1 MKMKTIFAGAIAALL
16 GMPAVAL
23 AQYDGPVIIN
33 GSLVNSYSYGKD
45 PTGSTSGEDWHQ
57 TAVGGGAWIDNE
69 GVAHATGAPNIG
81 LMSIDIA
88 NVSTTKV
95 DHWSITEG
103 TSIKSDT
110 KVISDFDWLIRDQ
123 VLYSYPS
130 GVYVGGNTYY
140 SFFMHEVDASSNIDS
155 EYGSEEYEV
164 LVRKYTWDIEE
175 GTGKCINVKRQEA
188 GKMKTHQPIDL
199 TYDPFNDVVYGIFY
213 DGNTYKIG
221 TLDMETFKVTNISRE
236 GLLYGAPKCI
246 AVNSKGELYAIDASG
261 NVYSIDKTDGR
272 LNTIGN
278 VGFKSQ
284 DQYMS
289 ATFDLRT
296 DKLYWIGFINNG
308 KSTNATD
315 GTNTTLAPSLGGRDT
330 GVFEIDTKTG
340 AATLI
345 GELYQPKGVDFDD
358 NDKPVYHGY
367 RGLQMTGIYVD
378 GCFTR
383 KNIDQRIMLK
393 DYPSQM
399 KIGDTKS
406 VTVSVKN
413 IGLDKVLAKNYVVKL
428 YADNELVATI
438 DRDSEPDPVDNLEQ
452 GQSQALTFQI
462 TATKAGKMSIYA
474 EVVNEADEE
483 QRNNKTEIATIIV
496 LSDVI
501 LPTAELTGANRIGTV
516 KLTWTNP
523 NGHFVEG
530 AEQYAAFTYDGLG
543 AWTMVDGD
551 KAYTQKPN
559 NIFGTVDYPNAYTPK
574 AFIVMDPV
582 KAGLG
587 EDLNAFGYRFM
598 PFSGNQYFAAFYSAV
613 KDSETSGHEV
623 DNDDYMVSPVL
634 SGNAQTISFRARGYR
649 GTEATGYQTDATY
662 TETMEVLYTLDQAN
676 LDPTTY
682 LVAKEEFVI
691 NDQLWEKYTVDLP
704 AGAKHFALHRTS
716 KATEYVDYD
725 GTQQK
730 VYGTGSFIMMI
741 DDIEFWGEPK
751 TVLGYN
757 VYKNGVKQG
766 ETLGADETSFG
777 PVDADNDDLFY
788 VTTIYEEGESLPSN
802 LYGVTYV
809 TGIEQT
815 ITKQPST
822 GTSTL
827 YDLNGRSMKGQLRPG
842 IYLYKSN
849 GQTRKMIIR

>member
-1 MKMKTIFAGAIAALL
+1 MKTIVAGALVALL
-16 GMPAVAL
+16 GTPAVSL
-23 AQYDGPVIIN
+23 AQSVMIN

-45 PTGSTSGEDWHQ
+45 PTGSTSGLGWHQ
-57 TAVGGGAWIDNE
+57 TAVGNGAWIDDN
-69 GVAHATGAPNIG
+69 GVAHSTGASNIG

-103 TSIKSDT
+103 ASIKSDT
-110 KVISDFDWLIRDQ
+110 QVISDFNWLIRDH

-140 SFFMHEVDASSNIDS
+140 SFYMHEVMTDNIES

-175 GTGKCINVKRQEA
+175 GTGKYTNVKRQDV
-188 GKMKTHQPIDL
+188 GKMKTQQPIDL
-199 TYDPFNDVVYGIFY
+199 TYDPYEDVVYGIFY
-213 DGNTYKIG
+213 DGSTYKIG
-221 TLDMETFKVTNISRE
+221 TLDTETFKVTNISRE

-261 NVYSIDKTDGR
+261 NVYRVDKTDGR

-284 DQYMS
+284 DLYMS

-296 DKLYWIGFINNG
+296 DKLYWIGFINSG
-308 KSTNATD
+308 KSTYATE
-315 GTNTTLAPSLGGRDT
+315 GTNTTLLPSLGGRDT
-330 GVFEIDTKTG
+330 GVFEIDTNTG

-345 GELYQPKGVDFDD
+345 GELYQQIGADIDG
-358 NDKPVYHGY
+358 NGNLMYHGY

-383 KNIDQRIMLK
+383 KHIDQRIMLK

-438 DRDSEPDPVDNLEQ
+438 DRDDDTTPVNNLEK
-452 GQSQALTFQI
+452 GESQTLTFQL
-462 TATKAGKMSIYA
+462 TATKAGKMTIYA

-483 QRNNKTEIATIIV
+483 LRNNKTEVATIIV
-496 LSDVI
+496 LSDIV
-501 LPTAELTGANRIGTV
+501 LPTIELGGKVRSGSV
-516 KLTWTNP
+516 KLEWTNP
-523 NGHFVEG
+523 NGHFVED
-530 AEQYAAFTYDGLG
+530 AEQYAAFAYEALG

-551 KAYTQKPN
+551 KAFTQKPN
-559 NIFGTVDYPNAYTPK
+559 NLFSTVDYPNANTPK
-574 AFIVMDPV
+574 AFIVMDPY

-587 EDLNAFGYRFM
+587 PDVNLNGQRFL
-598 PFSGNQYFAAFYSAV
+598 PHSGNQYFAGFYSAV
-613 KDSETSGHEV
+613 KDNDNSGHEV

-634 SGNAQTISFRARGYR
+634 SGSAQTISFWAKGYR
-649 GTEATGYQTDATY
+649 GTEAAGNQTDMAFQ
-662 TETMEVLYTLDQAN
+662 ETLEVLYTLDAAN

-682 LVAKEEFVI
+682 SVARDEFVI
-691 NDQLWEKYTVDLP
+691 NDKAWEEYTAELP

-716 KATEYVDYD
+716 KATEYVDYE

-730 VYGTGSFIMMI
+730 VAGTGSFMMMI
-741 DDIEFWGEPK
+741 DDITFQTEPR
-751 TVLGYN
+751 TVKGYT
-757 VYKNGVKQG
+757 VYKNGEKV
-766 ETLGADETSFG
+766 ETLQADATSYG
-777 PVDADNDDLFY
+777 PVSADNDDLFT
-788 VTTIYEEGESLPSN
+788 VTALYEEGESLPSN
-802 LYGVTYV
+802 AYGINLATSIDTPQTSDLRPQASTYF
-809 TGIEQT
+809 
-815 ITKQPST
+815 
-822 GTSTL
+822 
-827 YDLNGRSMKGQLRPG
+827 DLNGRVVNGQLCPG
-842 IYLYKSN
+842 IYVVKHN

>member
-1 MKMKTIFAGAIAALL
+1 MKTIFAGAIAALL

-23 AQYDGPVIIN
+23 AQSVIIN

-45 PTGSTSGEDWHQ
+45 PTGSTSGTGWHQ
-57 TAVGGGAWIDNE
+57 TSTGNGAWIDDE
-69 GVAHATGAPNIG
+69 GLGHSTGAANIG
-81 LMSIDIA
+81 LLSIDIA
-88 NVSTTKV
+88 NVSTASV
-95 DHWSITEG
+95 DHWSIPDAA
-103 TSIKSDT
+103 SIKSNT
-110 KVISDFDWLIRDQ
+110 QVISDFNWLIRDH

-140 SFFMHEVDASSNIDS
+140 SFFMHEANATNNIDT

-175 GTGKCINVKRQEA
+175 GTGKYINVKREEV
-188 GKMKTHQPIDL
+188 GKMKTQQPIDL

-221 TLDMETFKVTNISRE
+221 TLDMETLKVTNISRE

-246 AVNSKGELYAIDASG
+246 AVNSKGELFAIDASG
-261 NVYSIDKTDGR
+261 NVYRIDKTDGR

-296 DKLYWIGFINNG
+296 DKLYWIGFINSG
-308 KSTNATD
+308 KSTYATD
-315 GTNTTLAPSLGGRDT
+315 GTNSALLPSLGGRDT
-330 GVFEIDTKTG
+330 GVFEIDTNTG

-345 GELYQPKGVDFDD
+345 GELYQPISAESDG
-358 NDKPVYHGY
+358 NNLIWHGY
-367 RGLQMTGIYVD
+367 RGLQITGIYVD

-393 DYPSQM
+393 SYPSQM

-413 IGLDKVLAKNYVVKL
+413 IGLNKVLAKNYVVKF

-438 DRDSEPDPVDNLEQ
+438 DRDDDVTPVNNLEQ
-452 GQSQALTFQI
+452 GESQSLTFQV
-462 TATKAGKMSIYA
+462 TATKPGKMTIYA
-474 EVVNEADEE
+474 EVVNEGDEE
-483 QRNNKTEIATIIV
+483 QRNNKTEVATIIV
-496 LSDVI
+496 LSDIV
-501 LPTAELTGANRIGTV
+501 LPTVDLGGQFRNGSV
-516 KLTWTNP
+516 KLTWENP
-523 NGHFVEG
+523 NGHFVES

-551 KAYTQKPN
+551 KAFTQKPN
-559 NIFGTVDYPNAYTPK
+559 NLFGTVEYPNANTPK
-574 AFIVMDPV
+574 AFIVMDPY

-587 EDLNAFGYRFM
+587 PDVNLNGHRFL
-598 PFSGNQYFAAFYSAV
+598 PHSGNQYFAGFYSAV
-613 KDSETSGHEV
+613 KDNENSGHEV
-623 DNDDYMVSPVL
+623 DNDDYMVSPIL
-634 SGNAQTISFRARGYR
+634 SGNAQTIYFWAKGYR
-649 GTEATGYQTDATY
+649 GTETSGNQTDMAFK
-662 TETMEVLYTLDQAN
+662 ETLEVLYTLDVAN

-682 LVAKEEFVI
+682 SVAKEEFVI
-691 NDQLWEKYTVDLP
+691 NDKAWEKYTAELP

-716 KATEYVDYD
+716 KATEYVDYE

-730 VYGTGSFIMMI
+730 VTGTGSYIMMI
-741 DDIEFWGEPK
+741 DDITFEAESR
-751 TVLGYN
+751 TVKGYH
-757 VYKNGVKQG
+757 VYKNGEKV
-766 ETLGADETSFG
+766 ETLDANATSYG
-777 PVDADNDDLFY
+777 PVNAANSDLFY
-788 VTTIYEEGESLPSN
+788 ITAIYEEGESLPSN
-802 LYGVTYV
+802 LYGIDYITA
-809 TGIEQT
+809 IDIPQT
-815 ITKQPST
+815 SNIKPQASNY
-822 GTSTL
+822 
-827 YDLNGRSMKGQLRPG
+827 YDLNGRAVKGLLRPG
-842 IYLYKSN
+842 IYVVKQN

>member
-16 GMPAVAL
+16 GMPAVSL
-23 AQYDGPVIIN
+23 AQSVIIN

-45 PTGSTSGEDWHQ
+45 PTGSTSGLGWHQ
-57 TAVGGGAWIDNE
+57 TSVGNGAWIDDE
-69 GVAHATGAPNIG
+69 GVAHSTGAANIG
-81 LMSIDIA
+81 LLSIDIA
-88 NVSTTKV
+88 NVSKTRV

-103 TSIKSDT
+103 ASIKSET
-110 KVISDFDWLIRDQ
+110 QVISDFDWLIRDH

-140 SFFMHEVDASSNIDS
+140 SFFMHEVNASGNIDS

-164 LVRKYTWDIEE
+164 LVRKYTWDVEE
-175 GTGKCINVKRQEA
+175 GTGKYINVKRQDV
-188 GKMKTHQPIDL
+188 GKMKTSQPIDL
-199 TYDPFNDVVYGIFY
+199 TYDPFNDVVYGVFY
-213 DGNTYKIG
+213 DGSTYKIG

-246 AVNSKGELYAIDASG
+246 AVNSRGELYAIDASG
-261 NVYSIDKTDGR
+261 NVYRIDKTDGR

-330 GVFEIDTKTG
+330 GVFEIDTNTG

-345 GELYQPKGVDFDD
+345 GELYQPIGADLDD
-358 NDKPVYHGY
+358 DSNLIYHGY
-367 RGLQMTGIYVD
+367 RGLQITGIYVD

-393 DYPSQM
+393 SYPSQM
-399 KIGDTKS
+399 KIGDTKE

-413 IGLDKVLAKNYVVKL
+413 IGLQRVLAKNYVVNF

-438 DRDSEPDPVDNLEQ
+438 DRDDDVTPVNNLEQ
-452 GQSQALTFQI
+452 GQSQTLTFTV
-462 TATKAGKMSIYA
+462 TAKKAGTMTIYA
-474 EVVNEADEE
+474 EVVNADDEE
-483 QRNNKTEIATIIV
+483 QRNNKTEVGTIIV

-501 LPTAELTGANRIGTV
+501 LPTVELNGQFRNASV

-530 AEQYAAFTYDGLG
+530 AEQYAAFSYDGLG

-551 KAYTQKPN
+551 KAFTQKPN
-559 NIFGTVDYPNAYTPK
+559 NLFSTVDYPNANTPK
-574 AFIVMDPV
+574 AFIVMDPY

-587 EDLNAFGYRFM
+587 PDVNLNGERFL
-598 PFSGNQYFAAFYSAV
+598 PHTGNQYFAAFYSAQR
-613 KDSETSGHEV
+613 DGEGNGYEV
-623 DNDDYMVSPVL
+623 DNDDYMVSPIL
-634 SGNAQTISFRARGYR
+634 NGNAQTISFWAKGYR
-649 GTEATGYQTDATY
+649 GTEASGYQTDMAFK
-662 TETMEVLYTLDQAN
+662 ETIEVLYTLDAAN
-676 LDPTTY
+676 LDPKTY
-682 LVAKEEFVI
+682 SVAKEEFVI
-691 NDQLWEKYTVDLP
+691 NDKVWEMYTADLP

-716 KATEYVDYD
+716 KATEYVDYE

-730 VYGTGSFIMMI
+730 VAGTGSFMMMI
-741 DDIEFWGEPK
+741 DDITFQAEPR
-751 TVLGYN
+751 TVVGYN
-757 VYKNGVKQG
+757 IYKNNEKV
-766 ETLGADETSFG
+766 ETLAADAASYG
-777 PVDADNDDLFY
+777 PVNAENSDLFY
-788 VTTIYEEGESLPSN
+788 VTAIYEDGESLPSN
-802 LYGVTYV
+802 PYGIDY
-809 TGIEQT
+809 
-815 ITKQPST
+815 ITAIDTPK
-822 GTSTL
+822 TSSIKSLTSNY
-827 YDLNGRSMKGQLRPG
+827 YDLNGRAVKGQLRPG
-842 IYLYKSN
+842 IYVVKQN